1 MRKPVFILAFLVAGA
16 VGIWVVDVYKDRH
29 YKVTVTQTTPLYN
42 VETDAAYANSLNKAK
57 PTPIGHLF
65 PGEKGVV
72 KKTTYGKDYW
82 TLKVETVDGTVGWVA
97 AGQKGIDIVNP

>member
-1 MRKPVFILAFLVAGA
+1 MRKPVLILAFLVAG
-16 VGIWVVDVYKDRH
+16 VIGIWVVDVYKDRH

-42 VETDAAYANSLNKAK
+42 LETDAAYANSLNKPN

-65 PGEKGVV
+65 LGEKVVV
-72 KKTTYGKDYW
+72 KRTTYGKDYRA
-82 TLKVETVDGTVGWVA
+82 LKIETPDGTVGWVA